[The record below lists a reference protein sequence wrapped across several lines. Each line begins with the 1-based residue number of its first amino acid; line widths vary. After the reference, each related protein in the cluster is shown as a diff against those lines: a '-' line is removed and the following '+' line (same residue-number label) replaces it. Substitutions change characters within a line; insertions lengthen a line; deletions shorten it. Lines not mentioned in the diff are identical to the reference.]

1 MFGAGLGLQS
11 GFGGHGPLCVSSGTQ
26 APPGTHGR
34 FVIPGQELVRLE
46 FIRTHPETFFL
57 ISSRL
62 SNLHDFITDLD
73 VKTFNWSFMKNG
85 FVVNEKKILKSEINL
100 TSGFVH
106 IDLMCVTSFCSRWDR
121 NCH

>member
-1 MFGAGLGLQS
+1 M
-11 GFGGHGPLCVSSGTQ
+11 
-26 APPGTHGR
+26 
-34 FVIPGQELVRLE
+34 IPEQGLVRLE
-46 FIRTHPETFFL
+46 FIRTCPETFFL

-62 SNLHDFITDLD
+62 LNFPDFMTDLD
-73 VKTFNWSFMKNG
+73 VKTLNWSFMKNG
-85 FVVNEKKILKSEINL
+85 FVVNEEKILKSEISL